1 MGATTG
7 PVGIVDL
14 NECPLFRKSSHRLVR
29 SATFSRRQPPERNCD
44 NQPKTV

>member
-14 NECPLFRKSSHRLVR
+14 NECPLFRKSSHQLVR
-29 SATFSRRQPPERNCD
+29 STTFLASTASGTQL
-44 NQPKTV
+44 